1 MIYTFKDLKKKD
13 VVNVIDGKNLGKIND
28 LIIDAKCGQILK
40 IVVSGKKFGSLF
52 CDNIEINFNKI
63 TKIGEDSIL
72 VKLCLGKNDLT
83 TESEQVLNIEEDE

>member
-1 MIYTFKDLKKKD
+1 MIYTYKELKKKD
-13 VVNVIDGKNLGKIND
+13 VVNVTDGKNLGKISD

-52 CDNIEINFNKI
+52 CDDIEIDFNKI

-72 VKLCLGKNDLT
+72 VKLCLGKKNVVI
-83 TESEQVLNIEEDE
+83 ESEQVFSVEEDE

>member
-1 MIYTFKDLKKKD
+1 MVYTFKDLKKKD

-28 LIIDAKCGQILK
+28 LIIDTKCGQILK

-72 VKLCLGKNDLT
+72 VKLCLGKNDLVV
-83 TESEQVLNIEEDE
+83 ESEQVFSAEEDE